1 MNSSFALYITVIQY
15 FHLTD
20 ILITPPPVYKCMSVT
35 DFKNSFVR
43 GTDAVDYN
51 SKISKA
57 EHLEAELNEIT
68 DEIDETEDSWERH
81 ELELAQHRVAGQLA
95 GVLYELELM
104 TEDEQ
109 EARDRGKME
118 DAMAEDEFHSHFR

>member
-1 MNSSFALYITVIQY
+1 
-15 FHLTD
+15 
-20 ILITPPPVYKCMSVT
+20 MSVT
-35 DFKNSFVR
+35 DFKNSFLR

-51 SKISKA
+51 AKISKA
-57 EHLEAELNEIT
+57 EHLEAEMDDIENQIEECD
-68 DEIDETEDSWERH
+68 DEWERH

-118 DAMAEDEFHSHFR
+118 DAMAEDEFYSHFR